1 MPSTLLIFAVRE
13 PITFTFQSRIYWLLP
28 FSFNLTLPFDFFFLY
43 WSVWVIYI
51 TWVLFIPLSD
61 IFATIFSHFA
71 TSPFPFVDH
80 SFGCA
85 EAFQFDIAPLIN
97 FCFCFLY
104 FWCRP
109 KKKSLP
115 RPMSGSFSPVFSSR
129 NFTVLGL
136 MFVFNLF
143 WVNFCLT
150 LRFENHS
157 LLAYLLINLWMPP
170 FPPPLTHIPF
180 VLPDLTKGHLF
191 RETFDQDFRNLGTV
205 WEPPG

>member
-1 MPSTLLIFAVRE
+1 
-13 PITFTFQSRIYWLLP
+13 
-28 FSFNLTLPFDFFFLY
+28 
-43 WSVWVIYI
+43 
-51 TWVLFIPLSD
+51 
-61 IFATIFSHFA
+61 
-71 TSPFPFVDH
+71 
-80 SFGCA
+80 
-85 EAFQFDIAPLIN
+85 
-97 FCFCFLY
+97 
-104 FWCRP
+104 
-109 KKKSLP
+109 
-115 RPMSGSFSPVFSSR
+115 MSGSFSPVFSSR

-191 RETFDQDFRNLGTV
+191 RETFDQDFRNLGSLRTTRIV
-205 WEPPG
+205 QLCQASTAGWALWHGTLIRPLWCRLSPQPCRMRLDSGGFNHMCVTHRGQMLFY

>member
-1 MPSTLLIFAVRE
+1 MWKTFADPGLVPSGRRHERTTATSSLWNEISLPANKWRCHPLYLFLQWRE

-28 FSFNLTLPFDFFFLY
+28 FSFNLTLPFDFFVLICMSYLYLGIIYSLIRYICNYFLPFCN
-43 WSVWVIYI
+43 I
-51 TWVLFIPLSD
+51 T
-61 IFATIFSHFA
+61 
-71 TSPFPFVDH
+71 FPFVDH

-143 WVNFCLT
+143 WVNFLPDFW
-150 LRFENHS
+150 FENHS
-157 LLAYLLINLWMPP
+157 LLAIC
-170 FPPPLTHIPF
+170 
-180 VLPDLTKGHLF
+180 
-191 RETFDQDFRNLGTV
+191 
-205 WEPPG
+205 

>member
-1 MPSTLLIFAVRE
+1 MTLSTFSCACLLAICISSLEKRSFRSFVVLLLI
-13 PITFTFQSRIYWLLP
+13 IDSLISLSLICKSSLWHLHTS
-28 FSFNLTLPFDFFFLY
+28 
-43 WSVWVIYI
+43 
-51 TWVLFIPLSD
+51 PLSD
-61 IFATIFSHFA
+61 IWCANIFSHSVAYLFTFFMMSSEA
-71 TSPFPFVDH
+71 WKGLVSMVSNLSIFPFVACV
-80 SFGCA
+80 FGVV
-85 EAFQFDIAPLIN
+85 Q
-97 FCFCFLY
+97 
-104 FWCRP
+104 
-109 KKKSLP
+109 KKSLP

-150 LRFENHS
+150 LRFESHS

-191 RETFDQDFRNLGTV
+191 RETFDQDFRNLGIV